1 MIKLSRKM
9 EYALIA
15 LKHLSLAEQLTPAK
29 ELSQRYQI
37 PFDVV
42 SRVLQILN
50 QNDVVKSA
58 QGTHGGYKLIKP
70 LNSITFYE
78 LAEMIEGPMYLVK
91 CLQGDCDMKGTCN
104 ITNPLQILNQKIS
117 FYLKTI
123 LVSDL
128 LVDSFV
134 GIVEKTPLR
143 TDGLIEKRG
152 YDV

>member
-1 MIKLSRKM
+1 MVKLSRKM

-15 LKHLSLAEQLTPAK
+15 LKYLSVAEALTSAK

-58 QGTHGGYKLIKP
+58 QGINGGYKLIKP

-91 CLQGDCDMKGTCN
+91 CMQGEGGCEIKDTCS
-104 ITNPLQILNQKIS
+104 ITNPLQVLNQKINL
-117 FYLKTI
+117 FFKTI
-123 LVSDL
+123 LISDL
-128 LVDSFV
+128 LLDTNAPMQ
-134 GIVEKTPLR
+134 IKTFNQVQA
-143 TDGLIEKRG
+143 
-152 YDV
+152 DV

>member
-9 EYALIA
+9 EYTLIA
-15 LKHLSLAEQLTPAK
+15 LKHLSSAEALTSAK

-50 QNDVVKSA
+50 QNDVVRST
-58 QGTHGGYKLIKP
+58 QGINGGYKLIKP
-70 LNSITFYE
+70 LNSVTFYE

-91 CLQGDCDMKGTCN
+91 CMQGECEIKDTCS
-104 ITNPLQILNQKIS
+104 ITNPLQILNQKINL
-117 FYLKTI
+117 FFKTI

-128 LVDSFV
+128 LLDTS
-134 GIVEKTPLR
+134 IPMQIKTFNQVHS
-143 TDGLIEKRG
+143 
-152 YDV
+152 DV

>member
-15 LKHLSLAEQLTPAK
+15 LKHLSVAEQLTPAK
-29 ELSQRYQI
+29 ELSHRYQI

-42 SRVLQILN
+42 SRVLQVLN

-58 QGTHGGYKLIKP
+58 QGIHGGYKLIKP
-70 LNSITFYE
+70 LNSVTFYE
-78 LAEMIEGPMYLVK
+78 LAEMIEGPLYLVK
-91 CLQGDCDMKGTCN
+91 CLQGDCDMKRTCN

-117 FYLKTI
+117 LYFKTI

-134 GIVEKTPLR
+134 DIVEKTPLR
-143 TDGLIEKRG
+143 TSLSMEKMEL
-152 YDV
+152 